1 MVWRRWRRRSHGTLS
16 PLVHGLSVV
25 LLRGCLRVGARALLE
40 GCSKV
45 AAAVC
50 SVLHWCLAR
59 IMCSFS
65 RGLCLGPHL
74 RSQPR
79 HAWPFRRAR
88 FVGPYVRPSLY
99 SAVLVPASAAMW
111 RCCECWLDSMQRAC
125 FPLPGVVSTPHV
137 GWWPSKSQKQSTPV
151 CMVVFRPV
159 AVVCHSLSGGEC
171 CDPSRTDH
179 VISVRQVDVSED
191 RLWAC
196 AHNHETTP
204 LVVITIFTQLK
215 SVVNTLPLPASK
227 PNIKLPKRPPNPLSR
242 NPSEAE

>member
-1 MVWRRWRRRSHGTLS
+1 MSAGQWGFWSASGTLDVQNWSSQSITHVVYLAISAQATVLPPGRAQLDLRELAPLGYPAQAAVLLLGRCGVVWRRWRRRIHGTLS

-40 GCSKV
+40 GCSKL

-50 SVLHWCLAR
+50 SVLHWYLAR

-88 FVGPYVRPSLY
+88 FVGPYVRPPLY

-111 RCCECWLDSMQRAC
+111 RCCECWVDSMQRAC
-125 FPLPGVVSTPHV
+125 FPLPGIVSTPHV
-137 GWWPSKSQKQSTPV
+137 GWWPSK
-151 CMVVFRPV
+151 
-159 AVVCHSLSGGEC
+159 
-171 CDPSRTDH
+171 
-179 VISVRQVDVSED
+179 
-191 RLWAC
+191 
-196 AHNHETTP
+196 
-204 LVVITIFTQLK
+204 
-215 SVVNTLPLPASK
+215 
-227 PNIKLPKRPPNPLSR
+227 
-242 NPSEAE
+242 